1 MHLRIESKD
10 ALNQLSAQRQEVRSE
25 LNKNEWALNE
35 LARSEEILAS
45 SKGWVASF
53 LNFLPGLGS
62 GYLYQRRWKP
72 YFFTIIASTAWFALG
87 FFLQGDSEPSQSEQ
101 IIGISGLFFISI
113 VTVTEANLAFKKA
126 SNKTKAEK
134 EKIIS
139 SNKKGW
145 FK

>member
-1 MHLRIESKD
+1 MSYPSKD
-10 ALNQLSAQRQEVRSE
+10 
-25 LNKNEWALNE
+25 
-35 LARSEEILAS
+35 EILAS

-62 GYLYQRRWKP
+62 GYLYQRRWRP
-72 YFFTIIASTAWFALG
+72 YFFTIIASTAWLALG
-87 FFLQGDSEPSQSEQ
+87 FFLKEDSEPSQIEQ

-113 VTVTEANLAFKKA
+113 VTVIEAKLAFQKA
-126 SNKTKAEK
+126 RNKTKVEK

-139 SNKKGW
+139 SKKKGW

>member
-1 MHLRIESKD
+1 MSYTSRD
-10 ALNQLSAQRQEVRSE
+10 
-25 LNKNEWALNE
+25 
-35 LARSEEILAS
+35 EILAS

-72 YFFTIIASTAWFALG
+72 YFLTIALNSAWFALG
-87 FFLQGDSEPSQSEQ
+87 FFLQGDSEPSQREQ
-101 IIGISGLFFISI
+101 IIGISVLFCISI
-113 VTVTEANLAFKKA
+113 FTAIEANLAFKKA

-134 EKIIS
+134 DKIMS

-145 FK
+145 FKNSKNQI

>member
-1 MHLRIESKD
+1 MSYPSRD
-10 ALNQLSAQRQEVRSE
+10 
-25 LNKNEWALNE
+25 
-35 LARSEEILAS
+35 EILAS

-72 YFFTIIASTAWFALG
+72 YFFTNTASTLWFALG
-87 FFLQGDSEPSQSEQ
+87 FFLQGDSKPSQTEQ

-113 VTVTEANLAFKKA
+113 VTVIEANLAFKKA
-126 SNKTKAEK
+126 SDKTKAEK
-134 EKIIS
+134 EKKIIS
-139 SNKKGW
+139 SEKKGW

>member
-1 MHLRIESKD
+1 MSYPSKD
-10 ALNQLSAQRQEVRSE
+10 
-25 LNKNEWALNE
+25 
-35 LARSEEILAS
+35 EILAS

-72 YFFTIIASTAWFALG
+72 YFFTITASTAWFALG
-87 FFLQGDSEPSQSEQ
+87 IFLQGDSAPSQNQQ
-101 IIGISGLFFISI
+101 IIGISGLFLMSL
-113 VTVTEANLAFKKA
+113 VTVIEANLAFKKA
-126 SNKTKAEK
+126 SNNTNAAK

>member
-1 MHLRIESKD
+1 MSYPSRD
-10 ALNQLSAQRQEVRSE
+10 
-25 LNKNEWALNE
+25 
-35 LARSEEILAS
+35 EILAS

-62 GYLYQRRWKP
+62 GYLYQRRWKA
-72 YFFTIIASTAWFALG
+72 YFLTIAASTTWFALG
-87 FFLQGDSEPSQSEQ
+87 FFLQGDSEPSQREQ
-101 IIGISGLFFISI
+101 IIGISGLFLISI
-113 VTVTEANLAFKKA
+113 FTVIEANLVFKKA
-126 SNKTKAEK
+126 SNKTKADK

>member
-1 MHLRIESKD
+1 MSY
-10 ALNQLSAQRQEVRSE
+10 LSRD
-25 LNKNEWALNE
+25 
-35 LARSEEILAS
+35 EILS
-45 SKGWVASF
+45 SSRRWIASF

-72 YFFTIIASTAWFALG
+72 YFFTITASTAWFALG

-101 IIGISGLFFISI
+101 IIGISGLSFISL
-113 VTVTEANLAFKKA
+113 VTVIEANLTFKKV
-126 SNKTKAEK
+126 SNKANAEK
-134 EKIIS
+134 EKIMS

>member
-1 MHLRIESKD
+1 MSYPSKD
-10 ALNQLSAQRQEVRSE
+10 
-25 LNKNEWALNE
+25 
-35 LARSEEILAS
+35 EILSS

-72 YFFTIIASTAWFALG
+72 YFLTIAASTTWFSLG
-87 FFLQGDSEPSQSEQ
+87 FFLQGNSEPSQSEQ

-113 VTVTEANLAFKKA
+113 ITVIEANLAFKK
-126 SNKTKAEK
+126 SSKKTTAEK
-134 EKIIS
+134 EKIMS
-139 SNKKGW
+139 SDKKGW